1 MEVSRRLGLE
11 WNSLTP
17 EQKEVGFEGCFD
29 GKPYKQEE
37 AEDKK
42 RYLKE
47 LNALGLTYLPLC
59 GVNGSTD
66 DLKRS
71 SRNSSISAARA
82 RSAYMYF
89 CSEKREEMR
98 AQNPRLC
105 EGSG

>member
-17 EQKEVGFEGCFD
+17 EQKEVGFEGWFE
-29 GKPYKQEE
+29 GQPYKQEE

-42 RYLKE
+42 RE
-47 LNALGLTYLPLC
+47 LNALGLTYLLLG
-59 GVNGSTD
+59 GVNDSTD

-105 EGSG
+105 E

>member
-1 MEVSRRLGLE
+1 M
-11 WNSLTP
+11 
-17 EQKEVGFEGCFD
+17 GFEGCFD

-37 AEDKK
+37 AGDKK